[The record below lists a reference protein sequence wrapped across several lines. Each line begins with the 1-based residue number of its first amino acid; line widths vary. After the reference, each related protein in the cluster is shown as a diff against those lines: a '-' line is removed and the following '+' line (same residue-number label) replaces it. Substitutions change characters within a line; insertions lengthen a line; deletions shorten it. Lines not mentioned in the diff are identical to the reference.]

1 MSKDKLT
8 LEMSAK
14 IWALAVQ
21 ARKQPPPRLGGQNV
35 QSNALNELR
44 PLLAQLVKNGEGK

>member
-1 MSKDKLT
+1 MTKDQLSP
-8 LEMSAK
+8 EMEAK

-21 ARKQPPPRLGGQNV
+21 ARKQPPRLGGQNA

-44 PLLAQLVKNGEGK
+44 PLLAQLVKNGEAK